1 MAEPTETP
9 ALPTPAPEDTDKRSH
24 PEKRPR
30 EEDGND
36 ASGEARGDA
45 PPAKRRMKSLL
56 DIVYRIVVPS
66 RQIGKVI
73 GKVGARIQKI
83 REETKATIKI
93 ADAIA
98 VSPLNFFHLVPSV
111 WLLGKFSV
119 AFSSNQNQPNLVNQ
133 HEDQVCRNPKSNER
147 SIRDTTYSWA
157 GGISLSPMENNS
169 MVWPGNMQAMKAMK
183 GVTPLYISMPPK
195 IAKGLLK
202 QPTHYLPC
210 GQRGNLDRICSMI
223 CDLGRCHLQEVLQGV
238 LLGFLQVARKRHEER
253 VIIISSKDS
262 DNTTSDAENAL
273 LQIASLILKDDDVN
287 VEATKVGAGHV
298 AANTIRLLI
307 AGTQAGGLI
316 GVSGQNIEKLRISSG
331 ATITVLAQN
340 QLPLCASAHESDR
353 VVQVSYAFFS
363 YDFRTRFRV
372 TIFHR
377 DNPPSQVIALSPT
390 YNYGSHR
397 PPQQYV
403 DPTSA
408 DYVTLEMMISETIIG
423 GLIGRCGS
431 NISRIRSESGATI
444 KVYGG
449 KGEQKF
455 RQLHIGGSAQQVAL
469 AKQRVDEYTYSQFI
483 QQAGAQ
489 QPIDPSAGMM
499 NTLAPY
505 FTPTNTNEVPAFPGL
520 PFHAPPL

>member
-1 MAEPTETP
+1 MAEPAKNP
-9 ALPTPAPEDTDKRSH
+9 VLPTPASEDPDNRSK

-36 ASGEARGDA
+36 ASGDARGDA
-45 PPAKRRMKSLL
+45 PPAKRQVKSPL

-98 VSPLNFFHLVPSV
+98 APEMVVEAVSDQIEATRSHSELCLSQVKLRFGSIEVRLRFNRGSGGLIEPQSEATRSPENPKVPSDG
-111 WLLGKFSV
+111 LSI
-119 AFSSNQNQPNLVNQ
+119 
-133 HEDQVCRNPKSNER
+133 VC
-147 SIRDTTYSWA
+147 
-157 GGISLSPMENNS
+157 
-169 MVWPGNMQAMKAMK
+169 
-183 GVTPLYISMPPK
+183 
-195 IAKGLLK
+195 GLHK
-202 QPTHYLPC
+202 QPTHHLPC
-210 GQRGNLDRICSMI
+210 GQRGNLDGICPMI
-223 CDLGRCHLQEVLQGV
+223 CDIGRCHLQEVLQGV
-238 LLGFLQVARKRHEER
+238 LLGFLKVARKVFIVTLPYQSKVSSYPCTKDSIEER
-253 VIIISSKDS
+253 ERIMIVTPVSFGR
-262 DNTTSDAENAL
+262 
-273 LQIASLILKDDDVN
+273 LILCLIL
-287 VEATKVGAGHV
+287 VEDLGYELLKSY
-298 AANTIRLLI
+298 LI

-340 QLPLCASAHESDR
+340 QLPLYASAHESDR
-353 VVQVSYAFFS
+353 VVQVSYTFF
-363 YDFRTRFRV
+363 T
-372 TIFHR
+372 
-377 DNPPSQVIALSPT
+377 
-390 YNYGSHR
+390 
-397 PPQQYV
+397 
-403 DPTSA
+403 

-431 NISRIRSESGATI
+431 NISKIRSESGATI

-455 RQLHIGGSAQQVAL
+455 RQLHIGGSAQQVAM

-489 QPIDPSAGMM
+489 HPVDPSTGMM
-499 NTLAPY
+499 STLAPY
-505 FTPTNTNEVPAFPGL
+505 FTVTNTNQVPAYPGL